1 MRRLRA
7 GALVMLR
14 GAAAVSFGGGGDVTI
29 NGLYVLELI
38 APGVPDT
45 TAEGLI
51 VNLVPLS

>member
-1 MRRLRA
+1 
-7 GALVMLR
+7 MLR